1 MTPTVADMA
10 ESPDVAEAGA
20 PVAAGP
26 AAPSWI
32 GVWAFVL
39 ALLGLGPL
47 LVVGSALG
55 IVLGR
60 VAIRRSAVAP
70 VRGGRGLATAAFAI
84 GLTTLAL
91 LVLLTSAYALVIAFG
106 SA

>member
-1 MTPTVADMA
+1 MAD
-10 ESPDVAEAGA
+10 SPGVAETA
-20 PVAAGP
+20 PTAEEGP

-39 ALLGLGPL
+39 AMLGLAPL
-47 LVVGSALG
+47 PVVGSALG

-84 GLTTLAL
+84 GVTTLAV
-91 LVLLTSAYALVIAFG
+91 LVLLSSAYALVIAFG